1 MLFRKMKRYSA
12 VGLLL
17 LGLISS
23 AGCGE
28 MHFGIT
34 INQDGSIDDRQSVSL
49 NQSSQQ
55 LMNLSNSKISELSD
69 KAKKDGYSV
78 TESPNGFIGNKH
90 YDSIEE
96 LVAGGAKLYNPD
108 ENHDG
113 VRLKKGFL
121 YDSYAMELFLKG
133 QKSDIPQSN
142 IQPSYSDFYGTPYQR
157 HIQYEAAKREAAQIN
172 QMMNTMMQTAID
184 GAKADYTL
192 NLPYKPIS
200 SNADMTS
207 NDGKSMTWDLKKSIL
222 EGKDLEIKTEFR
234 IYHEKN
240 IIIVASS
247 IGVIFL
253 LGLGLFIA
261 GIIVK
266 EKLELKKIFIISGI
280 ICIVI
285 SSVAGIYIGYKIYMP
300 EKLDSASRIMMENAK
315 DSSGK
320 SLTST
325 LETVEKTKENKADD
339 IEAIM
344 KKHGAPYK
352 VKACSEFDDDGF
364 IAYVEAKGGTM
375 IYVYNKELDYLARVS
390 PRDNQPIM
398 NSFGKI
404 SSTNKA
410 GSDTIDFDPAIFVLN
425 LSNWDHNSP
434 DFKLGVWN
442 GNDQSIPVYVL
453 YNEDKDGKIK
463 VSRYYSAQSMNP
475 SHYHSQI
482 NDTRVI
488 KILDTLMNHY
498 NSLKIDTIKKGV

>member
-121 YDSYAMELFLKG
+121 YDSYAMDLFLKG

-157 HIQYEAAKREAAQIN
+157 HIQYEAAQIN

-253 LGLGLFIA
+253 IGLGLFIA

-300 EKLDSASRIMMENAK
+300 EKLDSSSRIMMENAK

-410 GSDTIDFDPAIFVLN
+410 GSDTTDFDPAIFVLN

-434 DFKLGVWN
+434 DFKLGAWN